1 MLRQDHLRTLKQ
13 THQTASTVM
22 PLVTAGLAIMSAL
35 IAAQERRTAHL
46 ATAHSES
53 EHEEHLDRPRIIRVT
68 TAPLASARS
77 TAVSETTAEAPSA
90 PLRERRVSLIGFLA
104 TLVRACLK
112 VALGAVAVVAI
123 VAFYAHLEK
132 TNRAI
137 LLTVLITGALY
148 LTERVAR
155 ARQRR

>member
-35 IAAQERRTAHL
+35 IAAQERRTAHP
-46 ATAHSES
+46 ATAHS
-53 EHEEHLDRPRIIRVT
+53 EHEEHLDRPRIVRVT

-77 TAVSETTAEAPSA
+77 TAVSEPTAEAPSA
-90 PLRERRVSLIGFLA
+90 LLRERRVSLIGFLA

-123 VAFYAHLEK
+123 VAFYVHLEK